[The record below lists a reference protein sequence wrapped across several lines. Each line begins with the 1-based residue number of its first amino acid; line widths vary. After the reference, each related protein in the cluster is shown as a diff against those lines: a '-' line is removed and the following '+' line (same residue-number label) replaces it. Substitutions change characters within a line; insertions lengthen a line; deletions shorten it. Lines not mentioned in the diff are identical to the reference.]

1 MGKGKMYILGLE
13 SRISKG
19 VENVSRGLMDY
30 MIRGYPL
37 KWGGG
42 GDVEKP
48 TRQLVSL
55 ESICWCPCIYSY
67 SIPLTVS
74 HHVNIYTTTAWAEV
88 KSLAIFH
95 LPHLKH

>member
-1 MGKGKMYILGLE
+1 MYILGLE

-42 GDVEKP
+42 GERGKANP
-48 TRQLVSL
+48 SAGFT
-55 ESICWCPCIYSY
+55 
-67 SIPLTVS
+67 
-74 HHVNIYTTTAWAEV
+74 
-88 KSLAIFH
+88 
-95 LPHLKH
+95 